1 MTAATAAPNQPF
13 KVGGNPSN
21 HTCALHKLRWGS
33 DPTMDAA
40 GEKPEASPSQKTGLV
55 RSATRAGLGGH
66 HSQSP
71 QKKGGVCPRD
81 LDAALTKAVADGDRL
96 QFDRP
101 LPNDYGLARPERQ
114 MSKSAS
120 ETSDAGGWGFYKDC
134 EGTPGDSAY
143 RLDATALANRETP
156 DYVLEDSL
164 DSQALWHAT
173 AGARPA
179 QPAHERRKFEEMWS
193 KQLASS
199 EATRCVPTEKCADL
213 SAPRPGDGAKVLLR
227 DASPFGTSVTKSW
240 RCECCGELTS
250 IMVRIPKY
258 QVVRP
263 AGGGRPHAEFLVV
276 ARLGAVT
283 FGLWRRYSHFEKLN
297 EKIAT
302 SFRKEDYQNTHW
314 SWRCLRRR
322 QRWFR
327 CLDREYL
334 ALKCFLLERFLHDL
348 VFEAA
353 ASSVFTEFFE
363 LEGV

>member
-143 RLDATALANRETP
+143 VRRAGSFSDESRRRRGCDGDIPWRARSRRRRGCRGDRPEGTTKGRGRARAREIVSARVDSAAAATWIHS
-156 DYVLEDSL
+156 V
-164 DSQALWHAT
+164 
-173 AGARPA
+173 
-179 QPAHERRKFEEMWS
+179 
-193 KQLASS
+193 
-199 EATRCVPTEKCADL
+199 EATRGDAEAPSRGSSAAVGRARAEASLGRALDTPPRLRRGYTPWRRREANATRTYERDRRRAPQVPAGRDRAREPRDARL
-213 SAPRPGDGAKVLLR
+213 RPGGL
-227 DASPFGTSVTKSW
+227 
-240 RCECCGELTS
+240 
-250 IMVRIPKY
+250 
-258 QVVRP
+258 
-263 AGGGRPHAEFLVV
+263 
-276 ARLGAVT
+276 AR
-283 FGLWRRYSHFEKLN
+283 
-297 EKIAT
+297 
-302 SFRKEDYQNTHW
+302 
-314 SWRCLRRR
+314 
-322 QRWFR
+322 
-327 CLDREYL
+327 
-334 ALKCFLLERFLHDL
+334 
-348 VFEAA
+348 
-353 ASSVFTEFFE
+353 
-363 LEGV
+363 

>member
-143 RLDATALANRETP
+143 
-156 DYVLEDSL
+156 V
-164 DSQALWHAT
+164 
-173 AGARPA
+173 
-179 QPAHERRKFEEMWS
+179 RR
-193 KQLASS
+193 
-199 EATRCVPTEKCADL
+199 ADR
-213 SAPRPGDGAKVLLR
+213 SPR
-227 DASPFGTSVTKSW
+227 
-240 RCECCGELTS
+240 
-250 IMVRIPKY
+250 
-258 QVVRP
+258 
-263 AGGGRPHAEFLVV
+263 
-276 ARLGAVT
+276 
-283 FGLWRRYSHFEKLN
+283 
-297 EKIAT
+297 
-302 SFRKEDYQNTHW
+302 
-314 SWRCLRRR
+314 
-322 QRWFR
+322 
-327 CLDREYL
+327 
-334 ALKCFLLERFLHDL
+334 
-348 VFEAA
+348 
-353 ASSVFTEFFE
+353 
-363 LEGV
+363 

>member
-1 MTAATAAPNQPF
+1 MS
-13 KVGGNPSN
+13 VGVS
-21 HTCALHKLRWGS
+21 
-33 DPTMDAA
+33 
-40 GEKPEASPSQKTGLV
+40 V
-55 RSATRAGLGGH
+55 
-66 HSQSP
+66 
-71 QKKGGVCPRD
+71 GV
-81 LDAALTKAVADGDRL
+81 AVVGVSVGVAVVVEVG
-96 QFDRP
+96 
-101 LPNDYGLARPERQ
+101 
-114 MSKSAS
+114 
-120 ETSDAGGWGFYKDC
+120 
-134 EGTPGDSAY
+134 
-143 RLDATALANRETP
+143 
-156 DYVLEDSL
+156 
-164 DSQALWHAT
+164 
-173 AGARPA
+173 
-179 QPAHERRKFEEMWS
+179 RRRWS

-334 ALKCFLLERFLHDL
+334 ALKRGRGADVFL
-348 VFEAA
+348 
-353 ASSVFTEFFE
+353 
-363 LEGV
+363 